1 MPCTSLRGAAPK
13 VDANDAKPYPLT
25 SVSAAHNYTHQRET
39 VAAAVRLVVDNLDP
53 PLASLVKRGDHVLV
67 KVNMGCTSF
76 RDPGER
82 YTSHPA
88 YVEAIIECLLDC
100 GAHVTF
106 GDDVSRTAQYERIW
120 NKTGMTEVAKRTGA
134 RLVDFV
140 QAGGREVRG
149 FLRFPRTHLITNLV
163 FDCDLVVNAANCR
176 SLSTVVLSGAIKN
189 MFGVMLG
196 RRKMRIHQL
205 FPDPSE
211 FARVVV
217 DVHRV
222 ARPTVSFLDLTSVI
236 EGQDVA
242 DAVQP
247 VGLVLGSTDAVA
259 LDTLAAH
266 AIGYGNLTVWTSI
279 HGQAVGLGSNRI
291 DRIIVR
297 GMSWDSVQKKRL
309 MHPALEGPHSE
320 SLTSRITRRL
330 NNTILRPRPVISTQA
345 CSGCGACANRCPVGA
360 IHRDRHGTFSID
372 LSTCADCG
380 CCLRVCEVGA
390 VRSEF
395 VGIGKGLRM
404 LSRKLPTGNPVS
416 IPSA

>member
-1 MPCTSLRGAAPK
+1 M
-13 VDANDAKPYPLT
+13 
-25 SVSAAHNYTHQRET
+25 SAAHNNSHAREVVT
-39 VAAAVRLVVDNLDP
+39 GAVRSVVEHFDP
-53 PLASLVKRGDHVLV
+53 PLSSLVKRGDRVLV

-120 NKTGMTEVAKRTGA
+120 NKTGMSEVAERTGA

-196 RRKMRIHQL
+196 RRKMRIHQM
-205 FPDPSE
+205 FPDPSD

-222 ARPTVSFLDLTSVI
+222 ARPAVSFLDLTSVI
-236 EGQDVA
+236 EGQYVA

-247 VGLVLGSTDAVA
+247 VGLVLGSTDTVA

-266 AIGYGNLTVWTSI
+266 AIGYDDLTVWTSI
-279 HGQAVGLGSNRI
+279 HGHDAGLGSNRI

-297 GMSWDSVQKKRL
+297 GVNWDSVQKKRL
-309 MHPALEGPHSE
+309 LHPALEGPHSE
-320 SLTSRITRRL
+320 SLIGRITRRL
-330 NNTILRPRPVISTQA
+330 NNTILRPRPVISTQT
-345 CSGCGACANRCPVGA
+345 CSGCAACTNRCPVGA
-360 IHRDRHGTFSID
+360 IHPDRHGTFSID

-395 VGIGKGLRM
+395 VGIGKGLRV
-404 LSRKLPTGNPVS
+404 LSGRLPSGTCIS